1 MPQDQVTVMRV
12 VVREAM
18 WLSLVTLTVL
28 NVLVTVLSAVRL
40 MLLSVSSAARE
51 LTVMVWAA
59 V

>member
-1 MPQDQVTVMRV
+1 M
-12 VVREAM
+12 REAM
-18 WLSLVTLTVL
+18 WLNLVTLTVL